1 MPAGVSSQRCL
12 LEGVIHEDLCP
23 FAYGNLGHQN
33 NVVPNIHKVRITL
46 KCWIC
51 KSSNLM
57 ATTVIFITSNCCW
70 LRVQAAANVMI
81 VTNMAIALHHDGID
95 YFITSRFV

>member
-33 NVVPNIHKVRITL
+33 NVVPNIHKVRIAL
-46 KCWIC
+46 KCWVC

-57 ATTVIFITSNCCW
+57 NLELLLAESPSSSK
-70 LRVQAAANVMI
+70 R
-81 VTNMAIALHHDGID
+81 HDCDEYG
-95 YFITSRFV
+95 YPPASWWNRLLFLTSRFA